1 MERRELLK
9 ELEIILKE
17 DYGVELKG
25 NELSKT
31 ADGLVSY
38 FDLLNK
44 INFRNNKNK
53 YEYNIRNKR

>member
-31 ADGLVSY
+31 ADDLVSY

-53 YEYNIRNKR
+53 YEYNIENRR